1 MVGKANT
8 HPLGSTDCRARRP
21 PVRADHPAAAD
32 GARAQS
38 SGGGQA
44 RAHGTVT
51 PRAPGRVRGRSPAPL
66 TKHALY
72 LAAVLTCGQGAVVSH
87 TSAAQLWRLPCR
99 RESRV
104 HVTVPGRGG
113 RVARQRI
120 VVHRAGLERSEV
132 ASVDGIP
139 VTSPGRTLVDLA
151 DSHPRRALERAL
163 DEAAYLGLDLSGL
176 QPRHGRRG
184 ARVLGSVLREHR
196 PGTTLTR
203 SRLEEKFSRCGRRSF
218 SRCARAKACN
228 RHV

>member
-1 MVGKANT
+1 MVGKLDT
-8 HPLGSTDCRARRP
+8 HPLDRPIAALAGRQYGLITRRQLMALGLSRQAVDKR
-21 PVRADHPAAAD
+21 VRAGRLHRVHRAVYAVGHP
-32 GARAQS
+32 R
-38 SGGGQA
+38 
-44 RAHGTVT
+44 
-51 PRAPGRVRGRSPAPL
+51 L

-99 RESRV
+99 SESRV

-120 VVHRAGLERSEV
+120 LVHRAGLERSEV

-151 DSHPRRALERAL
+151 DSQPGRALERAL
-163 DEAAYLGLDLSGL
+163 DEAAYLGLDLTGL
-176 QPRHGRRG
+176 EPRHGRRG
-184 ARVLGSVLREHR
+184 AGVLGSVLREHR